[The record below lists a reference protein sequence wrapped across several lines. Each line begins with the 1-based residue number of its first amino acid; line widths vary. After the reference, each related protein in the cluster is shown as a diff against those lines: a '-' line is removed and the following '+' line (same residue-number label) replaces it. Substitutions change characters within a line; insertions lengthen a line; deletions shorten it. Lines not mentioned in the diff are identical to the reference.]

1 MKNWTSLKSKIC
13 YITILVLVDRL
24 FYNLL
29 KILRQL
35 GIVYPLLGLCRPEEM
50 STISKFLDTFREEPK
65 MQAVLLKYLDDN
77 AKKVFVSQFL
87 IYNIFN
93 IVPRPCGRVDGNQS
107 RFKGLFS
114 AVQKGLPPLLLL
126 YSSFCFLNVFFH
138 IFFVSFFA
146 FSSFLNSWQFFR
158 QTFSQKKNNSNS
170 SKTGSQM
177 FLDCHIQI
185 AGRFLVRLSLSKVHR

>member
-1 MKNWTSLKSKIC
+1 ML
-13 YITILVLVDRL
+13 
-24 FYNLL
+24 
-29 KILRQL
+29 
-35 GIVYPLLGLCRPEEM
+35 
-50 STISKFLDTFREEPK
+50 
-65 MQAVLLKYLDDN
+65 
-77 AKKVFVSQFL
+77 
-87 IYNIFN
+87 N

-170 SKTGSQM
+170 SKTGSQTTTYRSGVD
-177 FLDCHIQI
+177 FSDVYRSAKSID
-185 AGRFLVRLSLSKVHR
+185 SSVHFRHSPMPNFFA